1 MKTGRNYLKFSPN
14 RQRDEKCKERL
25 RDIVVRIK
33 KINLDLF
40 WDYNRYNVEGEL
52 FEEVKADNFLEL
64 LKVSKPQIQELQQI
78 TNEINNK

>member
-1 MKTGRNYLKFSPN
+1 M
-14 RQRDEKCKERL
+14 
-25 RDIVVRIK
+25 VRIK